1 MRTHRLL
8 EGDLWAERDAQNRG
22 ETERM
27 MRELRDNLLG
37 EYVWNNLQPAAH
49 SSVSVQRNVSPLRDD
64 VLGIGKGCLVS
75 QLVRSRFRASG
86 GLS

>member
-27 MRELRDNLLG
+27 MRELRDNL
-37 EYVWNNLQPAAH
+37 
-49 SSVSVQRNVSPLRDD
+49 
-64 VLGIGKGCLVS
+64 
-75 QLVRSRFRASG
+75 RSRFSG
-86 GLS
+86 PAVEYAKAAEVELNALIFPSLRQESLLR